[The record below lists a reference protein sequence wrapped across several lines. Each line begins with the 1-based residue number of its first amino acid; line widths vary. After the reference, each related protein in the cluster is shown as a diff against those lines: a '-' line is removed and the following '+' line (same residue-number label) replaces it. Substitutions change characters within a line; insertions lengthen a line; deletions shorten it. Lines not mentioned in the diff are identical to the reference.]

1 MIKFS
6 MTLAPSI
13 AIPCRTIRAEQH
25 ADRMLHLLWSVL
37 LHGEAPVKEM
47 PPPSFHLQ

>member
-13 AIPCRTIRAEQH
+13 AIRCQTIRAEQH
-25 ADRMLHLLWSVL
+25 ADRVLHLLWSVL

-47 PPPSFHLQ
+47 PPPSFYLQ

>member
-6 MTLAPSI
+6 TTPAPSI
-13 AIPCRTIRAEQH
+13 AIRCQTIRAEQH
-25 ADRMLHLLWSVL
+25 ADRMLHHLWSVL

>member
-6 MTLAPSI
+6 MALAPSI